1 MLSNPNVKQIMPKVG
16 NRYETALAIAKRARN
31 IEKRRVLEGSTDIR
45 DAVDIAAEE
54 IANEKAYV
62 RKNGQFVVEPN
73 LEEDIVDIEN
83 IKKDI
88 IKE

>member
-1 MLSNPNVKQIMPKVG
+1 MLSNPNVSQIMPKVG

-31 IEKRRVLEGSTDIR
+31 IERRRVLEGSTDIR

-54 IANEKAYV
+54 IAQERVYV
-62 RKNGQFVVEPN
+62 RKNGQFVVEPK

-83 IKKDI
+83 IKKEI